1 MKRFIL
7 IAAFAAS
14 GLVVSASAQGRE
26 GTVVVSH
33 ADLDLGR
40 EEDVARLDLRI
51 AHAASEACG
60 TVSQFDLEGTVAK
73 PRCERGAIAAARD
86 VRDSVVAQ
94 ASSRPR
100 GKIAGR

>member
-1 MKRFIL
+1 MKRIIL

-14 GLVVSASAQGRE
+14 GLAVSASAQGRQ

-40 EEDVARLDLRI
+40 QRDVARLDLRI

-73 PRCERGAIAAARD
+73 PRCERGAIAAARQ
-86 VRDSVVAQ
+86 VRDDLVAR
-94 ASSRPR
+94 AASRPR
-100 GKIAGR
+100 GELAAR